1 MAGRIVYVV
10 APSRLHF
17 GLFSFGQ
24 VEGPKFGG
32 VGLMI
37 DNPQLRLTIAPADLW
52 EVHVAGESNGPVA
65 ARIQR
70 CADRLVRAGW
80 LRELPRCRVELES
93 LPRQHAGLGSGT
105 QLALSVATG
114 LNAFVGGPQRSAEE
128 LATATGRGA
137 RSAIGIHGFLKGGLL
152 IEMGKRAGDPLGTM
166 YARATL
172 PSQWR
177 FVLLCPPGEGLSGDE
192 ERQAFERLSPVPAEV
207 SDALRNTA
215 LREMLPTAKAGDFE
229 RFSKALYEFGHRA
242 GDCFAALQGGP
253 YRGHS
258 VGKLVETLRGMGIE
272 GVGQSSWGPTVFAL
286 HPDEE
291 AALRTV
297 EQLKAHDGMHDV
309 QITVASPQNLGARIE
324 VMACEQGIP
333 QKPPLQR

>member
-1 MAGRIVYVV
+1 MFGRIVHVA

-37 DNPQLRLTIAPADLW
+37 DRPRLRLAIEPADRW
-52 EVHVAGESNGPVA
+52 GVHVSDDVNGTVA
-65 ARIQR
+65 ARIQQ

-80 LRELPRCRVELES
+80 LRELPCCRVELES

-114 LNAFVGGPQRSAEE
+114 LNSFVGGPQHSAEE
-128 LATATGRGA
+128 LAAATRRGA
-137 RSAIGIHGFLKGGLL
+137 RSAIGIHGFLNGGLL

-166 YARATL
+166 YARAAL
-172 PSQWR
+172 PAAWR

-207 SDALRNTA
+207 SEALRNTA
-215 LREMLPTAKAGDFE
+215 LARNA
-229 RFSKALYEFGHRA
+229 SHR
-242 GDCFAALQGGP
+242 
-253 YRGHS
+253 
-258 VGKLVETLRGMGIE
+258 
-272 GVGQSSWGPTVFAL
+272 
-286 HPDEE
+286 
-291 AALRTV
+291 
-297 EQLKAHDGMHDV
+297 DV
-309 QITVASPQNLGARIE
+309 R
-324 VMACEQGIP
+324 
-333 QKPPLQR
+333 